1 LDDVTNCIIDL
12 WQRAQRSVFCTCGK
26 SGIIILNSLSGMM
39 NLVHGYPVTGPIDIV
54 GAGDST
60 SAGITSAV
68 AAGAS
73 LEEAAAFGCL
83 VASITVQQIGTT
95 GTASP
100 EQVRQRW
107 REVRGGA

>member
-1 LDDVTNCIIDL
+1 MNLARARETNGK
-12 WQRAQRSVFCTCGK
+12 RTPFFCTHGQF
-26 SGIIILNSLSGMM
+26 GIYLHRYNDDGISSVQ
-39 NLVHGYPVTGPIDIV
+39 LVPAYPVSGPIDIV

-60 SAGITSAV
+60 SAGITCAV

-83 VASITVQQIGTT
+83 VASVTIQQIGTT

-100 EQVRQRW
+100 EQVRKRW
-107 REVRGGA
+107 QEVLSR